1 MKYEGN
7 SKELAIRLSR
17 YNIEID
23 QQYLCQSTANCG
35 SSKHSAYLRKQ
46 SEHFGRQSSNLPI
59 VLADISFKII
69 DNIK

>member
-35 SSKHSAYLRKQ
+35 SRKQ
-46 SEHFGRQSSNLPI
+46 SAYPCKQSVHFGRQSSNLPM
-59 VLADISFKII
+59 VLTNSFKII
-69 DNIK
+69 DDIK